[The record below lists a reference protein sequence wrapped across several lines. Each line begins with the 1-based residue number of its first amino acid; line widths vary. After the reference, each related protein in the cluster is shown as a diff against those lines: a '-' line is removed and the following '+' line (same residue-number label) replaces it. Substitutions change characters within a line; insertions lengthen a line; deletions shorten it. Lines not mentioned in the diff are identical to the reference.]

1 MSEQSAST
9 PDLRK
14 RALAGLGVIAVGVAV
29 FYALGPEP
37 EAPLPSALPAP
48 ASYGAPADAGVP
60 PAELAR
66 AEAERALEERPTA
79 PPDRAALPPAPSGPV
94 SGCESDEHDGPVDRP
109 TISELIAERA
119 AELDDRVRLAMRR
132 PDVSPG
138 LRQGLLGA
146 LDPAQQA
153 TALERIAAAPDRVI
167 DGFDHL
173 TAVVSVLAWQA
184 LTAEDPRRARE
195 LARYAERGAP
205 NDALPRLVDAMASE
219 ALGDEAGAQLALA
232 EAFRLEPREPAVS
245 LAYVRRLRHGV
256 ELEAVVNA
264 ADAYVTDV
272 PEDRQIARL
281 LARLRMRRAAM
292 HDGSVRRLRGISLL
306 APAAVETALTDRV
319 LDLTDRALAEAAR
332 LLGVPRRDGLAVFV
346 YRTHNE
352 LVTATCAQ
360 AWVAALYDGALH
372 VDADRLASAE
382 EAAISVRHEAL
393 HASLHDAIERAMP
406 HGRPAHLP
414 TWFDE
419 GLAQYFADEE
429 RLGARRS
436 FELMVREHT
445 YVPLPSMNGQFMV
458 IDDPRD
464 AGLAYHQA
472 LAMVLYLIDQR
483 GERGIAAAVQ
493 YLREGGDP
501 DALLTAVGAPLD
513 GEALLAFLERRL
525 R

>member
-1 MSEQSAST
+1 M
-9 PDLRK
+9 
-14 RALAGLGVIAVGVAV
+14 GLGGLVILLALL
-29 FYALGPEP
+29 YTLGPADEVP
-37 EAPLPSALPAP
+37 APGALPAP
-48 ASYGAPADAGVP
+48 ASFGIPEDAGVP
-60 PAELAR
+60 LEELAHS
-66 AEAERALEERPTA
+66 EAERALAERPIA

-94 SGCESDEHDGPVDRP
+94 SGCESDELDGPVDRP

-119 AELDDRVRLAMRR
+119 SELDDRVRSAMRR
-132 PDVSPG
+132 PDASPA

-153 TALERIAAAPDRVI
+153 VALERIAAAPDRVI

-184 LTAEDPRRARE
+184 LTADDARRARE

-205 NDALPRLVDAMASE
+205 SDALPLLVDALASE
-219 ALGDEAGAQLALA
+219 ELGDEAGAQLALA

-256 ELEAVVNA
+256 ELETAVNA

-272 PEDRQIARL
+272 PEDRQMARL

-292 HDGSVRRLRGISLL
+292 HDGTVRRLRGISLL

-319 LDLTDRALAEAAR
+319 LDLTDRALTESAR
-332 LLGVPRRDGLAVFV
+332 LLGVPRRGALAVFV

-360 AWVAALYDGALH
+360 SWVAALYDGALH
-372 VDADRLASAE
+372 VDADRLGSAE
-382 EAAISVRHEAL
+382 ETAISVRHEAL

-406 HGRPAHLP
+406 GGRPAHLP

-419 GLAQYFADEE
+419 GLAQYFANEE
-429 RLGARRS
+429 PFGARRS
-436 FELMVREHT
+436 FALMVREHT

-458 IDDPRD
+458 IDDPSD

-472 LAMVLYLIDQR
+472 LAMVLYLVDQR

-501 DALLTAVGAPLD
+501 DALLSGVGAPLD
-513 GEALLAFLERRL
+513 GETLLAFLAQRL

>member
-1 MSEQSAST
+1 M
-9 PDLRK
+9 
-14 RALAGLGVIAVGVAV
+14 GLGALVVLLAILST
-29 FYALGPEP
+29 LGPEP
-37 EAPLPSALPAP
+37 EAPLPDALPAP
-48 ASYGAPADAGVP
+48 ASFGAPEDAGVP
-60 PAELAR
+60 LEELAR
-66 AEAERALEERPTA
+66 TETERALEERPLSSDDRA
-79 PPDRAALPPAPSGPV
+79 PPDRAALPAPSGPV

-119 AELDDRVRLAMRR
+119 SELDDRVRLAMRSE
-132 PDVSPG
+132 DVSPG

-153 TALERIAAAPDRVI
+153 AALERIAIAPDRVI

-184 LTAEDPRRARE
+184 LTADDPRRARE
-195 LARYAERGAP
+195 LSRYAERGAP
-205 NDALPRLVDAMASE
+205 NDALPLLVDALASE
-219 ALGDEAGAQLALA
+219 ALGDDAGAQHALA
-232 EAFRLEPREPAVS
+232 EAFRIEPREPAVS

-256 ELEAVVNA
+256 ELETAVDA

-272 PEDRQIARL
+272 PEDRQMARL

-292 HDGSVRRLRGISLL
+292 HDGSVRRLRGIELL
-306 APAAVETALTDRV
+306 APAAVQTALTDRV
-319 LDLTDRALAEAAR
+319 LDLTDRALTEAAR
-332 LLGVPRRDGLAVFV
+332 LLGVPRREALAVFV

-360 AWVAALYDGALH
+360 SWVAALYDGALH
-372 VDADRLASAE
+372 VDADRLASAD

-393 HASLHDAIERAMP
+393 HASLHHAIETPLEGARP
-406 HGRPAHLP
+406 RGRPVRLP

-429 RLGARRS
+429 PLGARRS

-458 IDDPRD
+458 IDDPSD

-472 LAMVLYLIDQR
+472 LAMVLYLIDRR

-501 DALLTAVGAPLD
+501 DALLSGVGAPLD
-513 GEALLAFLERRL
+513 GEALLTFLARRI